1 MHCKRVWEVDSRR
14 GVSLVELL
22 VVIVLVAIMA
32 TISVPFLGGTIAKN
46 RLDSETDFIA
56 GTLLTSRTKAI
67 EKGFPFRLDFDASN
81 MNFLSFGDKNSNGKK
96 DDGEEVL
103 GPYMLK
109 SGIEF
114 GSVTSNGPNDTQV
127 PEDGIS
133 LVDNRLTFN
142 RTGSSNAGT
151 IYLKKTQRTAA
162 IRIMPAS
169 GAVVCWIYDGNWR
182 KK

>member
-1 MHCKRVWEVDSRR
+1 MYCKRIWEVDSRR

-32 TISVPFLGGTIAKN
+32 SISVPSLGTAISKR
-46 RLDSETDFIA
+46 RLDNEIDFIA

-81 MNFLSFGDKNSNGKK
+81 KNFISFGDKNSNGMK

-103 GPYMLK
+103 GPYLLK
-109 SGIEF
+109 SGISF
-114 GSVTSNGPNDTQV
+114 GSGTPTGPNNTQV

-169 GAVVCWIYDGNWR
+169 GAVVCWIYDGKWR

>member
-1 MHCKRVWEVDSRR
+1 MHCKRIWEVDSRA

-22 VVIVLVAIMA
+22 VVIALVAIMA
-32 TISVPFLGGTIAKN
+32 AISVPFLGRAIAKSK
-46 RLDSETDFIA
+46 LDNETDFIA
-56 GTLLTSRTKAI
+56 GTLVTSRIKAM

-81 MNFLSFGDKNSNGKK
+81 MNFISFGDKNSNGMK
-96 DDGEEVL
+96 DNGEETL
-103 GPYMLK
+103 GPYRLRN
-109 SGIEF
+109 GIIF
-114 GSVTSNGPNDTQV
+114 GSGASTGPNDTQV
-127 PEDGIS
+127 PEDGIT

-142 RTGSSNAGT
+142 IIGSSNAGT
-151 IYLKKTQRTAA
+151 IYLKNSQRTAA